1 MGIMN
6 GDIPGYNALAFADEQ
21 HKNNMRTA
29 RCFAPGYYLESNVD
43 ATTIVRRI
51 RGLYRLFN
59 LKEQLRI
66 SYRTMQDKDRVFLEK
81 PDADEPKIGNRTTIK
96 DAVVAVL
103 QDAGMPLTV
112 PEITERIESQ
122 NLYQF
127 NSSNPAMIIYLSIRR
142 YCRGMKSQN
151 HGPVD
156 VFDRYADENGQFRY
170 MLIGEPSKNVE
181 DHEPSVVDDRWLP
194 ILQHSFPDGYI
205 LDDFL
210 SQFQAAGFWQERYGD
225 ICPLKG
231 DAIDDAMKAIGTVR
245 DGYVFARNEEE
256 SQLISTICAEIVNI
270 LSQFTTVYRT
280 CIYDRYQE
288 KLASCQVYTEQVMSQ
303 QLLKVAEGNFYS
315 VNQAF
320 AKPGQYASV
329 TQDCRKVLRDHGGP
343 LSVSEVAE
351 VLWFIPYDTIYHSLS
366 VDDEALNIGNSTWM
380 LVEHFPL
387 TYEDAQK
394 IGKML
399 SEYFLANSYIQA
411 FALMP
416 LLQKRLP
423 SIADNMTGMSYMA
436 VFNVIAYYLRDQ
448 FSFSKAIIA
457 PKGKSVDYTDL
468 FRAFASDHETF
479 TLADLES
486 FASEL
491 KLPIY
496 WESTF
501 AGGAVRV
508 SETEFVNR
516 SLVPFDVDA
525 VDQVLEDFCP
535 GDYLPIQA
543 ISSAMMM
550 HLPSCGY
557 RWNGYLLL
565 SYVHGFSKVFHLAC
579 KSLGKTGFYGAMVR
593 KSCEEITNYR
603 SLIERVLTDDDTW
616 TTSADALDLLVK
628 RGYQAF
634 KKYKGIDTVVER
646 ARQNKQ
652 MDGR

>member
-1 MGIMN
+1 MERFLLKN
-6 GDIPGYNALAFADEQ
+6 GMKCTLDVDDPDEAQRINDVLMARDDFAVWNNQRHYQYSAALAQYID
-21 HKNNMRTA
+21 
-29 RCFAPGYYLESNVD
+29 YLRSD
-43 ATTIVRRI
+43 
-51 RGLYRLFN
+51 G
-59 LKEQLRI
+59 
-66 SYRTMQDKDRVFLEK
+66 S
-81 PDADEPKIGNRTTIK
+81 DADEPKIGNRTMIK

-112 PEITERIESQ
+112 PEITQRIESQ
-122 NLYQF
+122 HLYQF
-127 NSSNPAMIIYLSIRR
+127 NSSNLAMIVYLSIRR

-156 VFDRYADENGQFRY
+156 VFDRYTDENGQFRY
-170 MLIGEPSKNVE
+170 MFIGAETIPGKNVE
-181 DHEPSVVDDRWLP
+181 EHEPSVEDERWLP
-194 ILQHSFPDGYI
+194 ILQNSFPDGYM

-231 DAIDDAMKAIGTVR
+231 DAIDGAMKAIGTVR

-256 SQLISTICAEIVNI
+256 SQLISAICAEIVNI
-270 LSQFTTVYRT
+270 LSKFTTVYRT

-303 QLLKVAEGNFYS
+303 QLLKVAEGSFYS
-315 VNQAF
+315 VNQIF

-394 IGKML
+394 IGEML

-457 PKGKSVDYTDL
+457 PKGTSVDYTDL

-516 SLVPFDVDA
+516 SLVSFDVDA
-525 VDQVLEDFCP
+525 VDQVLEDFCL

-646 ARQNKQ
+646 AHQNKQ
-652 MDGR
+652 MDRR